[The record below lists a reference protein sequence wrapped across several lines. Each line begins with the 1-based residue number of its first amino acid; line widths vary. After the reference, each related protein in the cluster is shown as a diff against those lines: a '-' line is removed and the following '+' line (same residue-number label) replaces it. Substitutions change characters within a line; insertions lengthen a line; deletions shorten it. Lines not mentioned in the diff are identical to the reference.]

1 MSLDGFIATPD
12 HGLEWLDIVK
22 PPEGSPQDYGYA
34 EFMRGIDTVI
44 IGRNTYEKVSG
55 FPEWPYTGK
64 TTRVLSNRPI
74 QPQHGEKRFQG
85 SLGDLLDELEN
96 SGSHSIYLEGGQV
109 VQQALACDAVTRM
122 TVSVIPVLLG
132 SGIPL
137 FGNLNRPLP
146 FRLEE
151 VRKFGTGLVQLIY
164 RPCLAPA
171 P

>member
-1 MSLDGFIATPD
+1 M
-12 HGLEWLDIVK
+12 
-22 PPEGSPQDYGYA
+22 
-34 EFMRGIDTVI
+34 
-44 IGRNTYEKVSG
+44 
-55 FPEWPYTGK
+55 
-64 TTRVLSNRPI
+64 
-74 QPQHGEKRFQG
+74 
-85 SLGDLLDELEN
+85 GDLLDELEN